1 MRKTIFTVLVVLS
14 CSLPAIAQPVGDRP
28 DPPSSVIRRIVRVI
42 KFVIGSNSDGLSI
55 PHP

>member
-1 MRKTIFTVLVVLS
+1 VLS
-14 CSLPAIAQPVGDRP
+14 CSLPAIAQPVGERP
-28 DPPSSVIRRIVRVI
+28 DPPSSIIRRIVRVI